1 MILSE
6 MRFSRRVVPTL
17 LVLSLMAGSF
27 LPKETASASG
37 KYQTDCKHSTSWRE
51 YQTESF
57 AIVYPT
63 QYEILAQTVL
73 SSYGD
78 SLDEELI
85 NFSGAFGE
93 GLVTPISIRLYTSS
107 LEYYCLNAL
116 APPLGVGATHS
127 HIGSREIALIADS
140 ITNNLSQWHSQA
152 LNGFRHEL
160 VVLFAEYISQ
170 GNAPPGLLYGIGGYA
185 ENPNETFEARFQ
197 AAGSIN
203 EPDINWQV
211 LWDGDYLLSDESAH
225 LQVTSTVAYL
235 IDVYGW
241 NAFVSFLQNLFI
253 SESYRQA
260 LVNTYGSGIQDLQ
273 AHWREYFR
281 VYVVGRWRANVFH
294 SFDLTVIDEM
304 LTAGAYADAVEDL
317 QEAIPLIES
326 FGEEEEL
333 LQAQDL
339 LTKAQS
345 GIEAG
350 ALTSHTRQK
359 LLEGEFEKSIELSN
373 QALSL
378 YGQLGDDRRLAEL
391 ETYLVLAQEVIQLRG
406 EIEAVMD
413 SRKDLTVTRRLYQ
426 IGQRLNELGDHD
438 GVSLVNIALTDAS
451 AAQSSLIEGIV
462 AVGFVIILLLLWW
475 RFRALWQTI
484 PPEADLL

>member
-1 MILSE
+1 M
-6 MRFSRRVVPTL
+6 
-17 LVLSLMAGSF
+17 
-27 LPKETASASG
+27 ETASASG
-37 KYQTDCKHSTSWRE
+37 RHQTDCNYSTTWRE
-51 YQTESF
+51 FQTESF

-63 QYEILAQTVL
+63 QNAILAQSVL

-78 SLDEELI
+78 SLDEEFI
-85 NFSGAFGE
+85 NFSGAFGD
-93 GLVTPISIRLYTSS
+93 GLVTPISIRLYPSS

-116 APPLGVGATHS
+116 APALGIGATHS
-127 HIGSREIALIADS
+127 HIGSREIALIADT

-170 GNAPPGLLYGIGGYA
+170 GNAPPGLLHGIGGYA
-185 ENPNETFEARFQ
+185 ENPAETFEARFK

-211 LWDGDYLLSDESAH
+211 LWDGNYLLSDESTH

-241 NAFVSFLQNLFI
+241 NTFVSFLQNLVI
-253 SESYRQA
+253 SESYHQA
-260 LVNTYGSGIQDLQ
+260 LINTYGLGIQDLQ
-273 AHWREYFR
+273 AHWREYFQ

-294 SFDLTVIDEM
+294 SFDLTVFDEM
-304 LTAGAYADAVEDL
+304 ITAGAYSDAVEGL

-326 FGEEEEL
+326 FGEEAEL
-333 LQAQDL
+333 LHAQDL
-339 LTKAQS
+339 LTRAQS

-350 ALTSHTRQK
+350 ALTGQTRQK
-359 LLEGEFEKSIELSN
+359 LLEGEYEKSVELSN

-391 ETYLVLAQEVIQLRG
+391 ETYLVLAQEVIELRG
-406 EIEAVMD
+406 EIEAIMD
-413 SRKDLTVTRRLYQ
+413 NRTDLTITRRLYQ
-426 IGQRLNELGDHD
+426 IGQRLNELGDHH
-438 GVSLVNIALTDAS
+438 GVSLVNIALNDVS
-451 AAQSSLIEGIV
+451 AAQRSLIEGIV
-462 AVGFVIILLLLWW
+462 AVGFVITLLLLWW